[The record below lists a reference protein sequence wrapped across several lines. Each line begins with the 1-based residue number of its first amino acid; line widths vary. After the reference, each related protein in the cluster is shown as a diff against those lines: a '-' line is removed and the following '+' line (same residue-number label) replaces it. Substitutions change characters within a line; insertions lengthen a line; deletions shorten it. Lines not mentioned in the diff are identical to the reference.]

1 MLYILYILL
10 YITILNY
17 IMFYRG
23 RFIFLVA
30 FSIKYVIINYGRGTK
45 F

>member
-23 RFIFLVA
+23 TLPLFKK
-30 FSIKYVIINYGRGTK
+30 SVIINYGRGN
-45 F
+45 